1 LPVISR
7 DAFAGK
13 TFVLRID
20 REILTQTTTL
30 GEDLGFLIER
40 GIRPIVVA
48 PTSDVARGY
57 VRALNRH
64 TNIAVGLSGADAGLL
79 PASGNETIGRVQTG
93 ILATLLSAGYV
104 PVIEPTAL
112 GIGGNDVE
120 LAADDVAAAIGGA
133 TSAARA
139 FFFHEAGGVFDPQ
152 TLDVIAELTPAE
164 ALALAERDDLDP
176 QLRAAVRAA
185 ARGVRAGVNAAQILD
200 GRIAHATIVE
210 FLTSR
215 HLGTQVTG
223 AIYTGGVA

>member
-1 LPVISR
+1 VISS

-112 GIGGNDVE
+112 G
-120 LAADDVAAAIGGA
+120 
-133 TSAARA
+133 TK
-139 FFFHEAGGVFDPQ
+139 
-152 TLDVIAELTPAE
+152 
-164 ALALAERDDLDP
+164 
-176 QLRAAVRAA
+176 RAASSIR
-185 ARGVRAGVNAAQILD
+185 RR
-200 GRIAHATIVE
+200 
-210 FLTSR
+210 SM
-215 HLGTQVTG
+215 
-223 AIYTGGVA
+223 